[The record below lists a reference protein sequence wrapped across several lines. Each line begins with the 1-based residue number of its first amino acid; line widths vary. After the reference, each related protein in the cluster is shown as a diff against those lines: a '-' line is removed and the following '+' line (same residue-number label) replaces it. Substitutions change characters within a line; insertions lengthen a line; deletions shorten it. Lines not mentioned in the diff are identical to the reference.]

1 MRIMNEND
9 ILNNPYTRLNLPSS
23 CMGEHCHT
31 FFEFNIVENGICLQS
46 VNNGPEIKC
55 SKGEV
60 HLIRPYEI
68 HNISFF
74 NKDSIWRDIYIKEDT
89 LRKICNLFG
98 ENFYNDFLSSKE
110 PLTYKLTSEEFNVFQ
125 KKISRLSQMLLN
137 NEQYLTEIEVIYH
150 SIIMDIVEKIVEKGV
165 TIKSYAP
172 EWLNDL
178 YLRLTYYDF
187 VELTIPEIIKKTGF
201 SQGYV
206 SNLFKKYYGETI
218 ISYHNKMKI
227 MYSVNM
233 LGKMK
238 IIEIANNL
246 GWDNPKNYAIEFKRV
261 YGIAPKA
268 YELMLRKHLQKK

>member
-1 MRIMNEND
+1 MRTMNEND

-23 CMGEHCHT
+23 CMGEHNHT
-31 FFEFNIVENGICLQS
+31 FFEFNIVESGICLQS
-46 VNNGPEIKC
+46 VNDGATLEC

-60 HLIRPYEI
+60 YLIRPLEV

-74 NKDSIWRDIYIKEDT
+74 NKDSVWRDIYIKKQTFKKACSIFSGD
-89 LRKICNLFG
+89 LFNKILTIKG
-98 ENFYNDFLSSKE
+98 
-110 PLTYKLTSEEFNVFQ
+110 PLKYKLTSDEFNVFQ
-125 KKISRLSQMLLN
+125 KKITRLSQMLLN
-137 NEQYLTEIEVIYH
+137 KEQYVNEIEVIYL
-150 SIIMDIVEKIVEKGV
+150 SIVIDIIEKIIEKDV

-178 YLRLTYYDF
+178 YLRLTYYDY
-187 VELTIPEIIKKTGF
+187 VELSIPEIIKKTGF

-218 ISYHNKMKI
+218 ISYHNKMKV

-233 LGKMK
+233 LGKKK
-238 IIEIANNL
+238 IIEIANIL
-246 GWDNPKNYAIEFKRV
+246 GWYNPKNYSIEFKKI

-268 YELMLRKHLQKK
+268 YELLLRKHLQKR